1 MHAIGDFT
9 WDGSNV
15 VAKLGTNVN
24 TIQRVGPGIYDLTF
38 ASMGSDG
45 YYVAASP
52 SNSLVG
58 GFALLA
64 VVTQQTATS
73 CRVEF
78 YRRPD
83 GSFDDPARFRL
94 LVLDSIPT

>member
-9 WDGSNV
+9 WDGTSL

-24 TIQRVGPGIYDLTF
+24 MIQRVSAGIYDLTF
-38 ASMGSDG
+38 SSMGFDG

-58 GFALLA
+58 GFALMFA
-64 VVTQQTATS
+64 ITQQTATS

-78 YRRPD
+78 YRRSD
-83 GSFDDPARFRL
+83 GTYDDPSRFRFL
-94 LVLDSIPT
+94 ALDTIP